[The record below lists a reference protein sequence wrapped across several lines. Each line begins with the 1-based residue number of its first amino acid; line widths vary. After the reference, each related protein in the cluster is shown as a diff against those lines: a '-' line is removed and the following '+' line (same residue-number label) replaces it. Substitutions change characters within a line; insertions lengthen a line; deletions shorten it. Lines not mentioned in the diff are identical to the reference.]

1 MHRALPVFALCL
13 AAIAVQGQTTSSA
26 PPVSSQSI
34 KETDKELAKKGKVLF
49 ERTTDEN
56 GQTTDT
62 TPAKPAAPAKPQ
74 ISLTAPAGSQ
84 AAEAARPAGEPQPAV
99 PAGPAAKAPFR
110 LNPRAKA
117 FVPIEEE
124 APAVP
129 GPEPSGSG
137 S

>member
-13 AAIAVQGQTTSSA
+13 AAIAAQGQTTSSA

-34 KETDKELAKKGKVLF
+34 KETDKDLAKKGKVLF

-56 GQTTDT
+56 GQTTET

-84 AAEAARPAGEPQPAV
+84 AALAAEDAERTAETITDFDLDLRLRPASGEGQDRKSV
-99 PAGPAAKAPFR
+99 
-110 LNPRAKA
+110 
-117 FVPIEEE
+117 V
-124 APAVP
+124 
-129 GPEPSGSG
+129 
-137 S
+137 